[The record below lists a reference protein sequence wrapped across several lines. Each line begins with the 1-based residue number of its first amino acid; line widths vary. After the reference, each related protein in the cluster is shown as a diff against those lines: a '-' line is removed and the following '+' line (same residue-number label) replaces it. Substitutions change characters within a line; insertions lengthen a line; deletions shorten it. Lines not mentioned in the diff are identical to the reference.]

1 MGVSVGVGVVPG
13 GAVGVAIA
21 RGRDTAWVQADR
33 ATVTANATAR
43 YPRTIRRYN
52 EHCDLWFRSALAQE
66 SGANLVGELNA
77 ASRQPH
83 LAISLQQQASPHQMA
98 PPPSTARAGHRH
110 RASGQGRSSPPGPA
124 GFLTPP

>member
-33 ATVTANATAR
+33 ATVTASATAR
-43 YPRTIRRYN
+43 YPRTTRRYN

-66 SGANLVGELNA
+66 SGTNLVGELNA

-98 PPPSTARAGHRH
+98 TLLGEIACRIGASEKSHADHRRLAASTPR
-110 RASGQGRSSPPGPA
+110 
-124 GFLTPP
+124 